1 MNALTYDL
9 RTAAATAKTADTA
22 APKKGFWARAFDAMV
37 ESRMRQAEREL
48 RLHSHLIPA
57 DALAANGIKVTYKDA
72 DKLPFVK

>member
-48 RLHSHLIPA
+48 SMYRHLLPA
-57 DALAANGIKVTYKDA
+57 DSLNNGRIKVTYKDA
-72 DKLPFVK
+72 EQLPFVK